1 MMFNRLPSGRL
12 IYLFMKFIESLK
24 PNQIFVFG
32 SNANGNHAGGAARQA
47 YDHFGAV
54 WGQAGGMQGQSYG
67 IITLDENMQKV
78 SLDYIGK
85 QLQVL
90 NCQANAMPDKE
101 FLLTLIGCGIAGFSI
116 EEIKSECIKIKW
128 NDNVVVPE
136 EFKE

>member
-1 MMFNRLPSGRL
+1 MFHRLPSGRL
-12 IYLFMKFIESLK
+12 IYLFMKFIESLT
-24 PNQIFVFG
+24 PNQVFVFG
-32 SNANGNHAGGAARQA
+32 SNANGFHIGGAARQA
-47 YDHFGAV
+47 YEHFGAV

-90 NCQANAMPDKE
+90 NRQANAMPDKE

-116 EEIKSECIKIKW
+116 EEIKSEYIKIEW
-128 NDNVVVPE
+128 NDNVVAPD
-136 EFKE
+136 EFKK

>member
-1 MMFNRLPSGRL
+1 
-12 IYLFMKFIESLK
+12 MKFIESLT

-32 SNANGNHAGGAARQA
+32 SNANGFHFGGAARQA

-67 IITLDENMQKV
+67 IITLDEDMQKV
-78 SLDYIGK
+78 SIDYIGR

-90 NCQANAMPDKE
+90 NQQANAMPDKE

-116 EEIKSECIKIKW
+116 EEIKSEVVKINW
-128 NDNVVVPE
+128 NSNVIIPD
-136 EFKE
+136 EFKG

>member
-1 MMFNRLPSGRL
+1 
-12 IYLFMKFIESLK
+12 MKFIESLAS
-24 PNQIFVFG
+24 NQVFVFG
-32 SNANGNHAGGAARQA
+32 SNANGFHFGGAAIQA

-78 SLDYIGK
+78 PLEYIGK

-90 NCQANAMPDKE
+90 NHQANAMPDKE

>member
-1 MMFNRLPSGRL
+1 M
-12 IYLFMKFIESLK
+12 FMKFIESLT
-24 PNQIFVFG
+24 PNQVFVFG
-32 SNANGNHAGGAARQA
+32 SNANGYHIGGAARQA

-67 IITLDENMQKV
+67 IITLDEDMQKV
-78 SLDYIGK
+78 SIDYIGR
-85 QLQVL
+85 QLQAL
-90 NCQANAMPDKE
+90 NLQAGAMPDKE

>member
-1 MMFNRLPSGRL
+1 ME
-12 IYLFMKFIESLK
+12 FIESLAS
-24 PNQIFVFG
+24 NQIFVFG
-32 SNANGNHAGGAARQA
+32 SNANGFHFGGAAKQA

-54 WGQAGGMQGQSYG
+54 WGHPGGMQGQSYG

-78 SLDYIGK
+78 PLDYIGK

-90 NCQANAMPDKE
+90 NHQANEMPDKE

>member
-1 MMFNRLPSGRL
+1 
-12 IYLFMKFIESLK
+12 MKFIESLAS
-24 PNQIFVFG
+24 NQIFVFG
-32 SNANGNHAGGAARQA
+32 SNANGFHFGGAARQA
-47 YDHFGAV
+47 LESFGAV

-67 IITLDENMQKV
+67 IIVLDENMQKV

-90 NCQANAMPDKE
+90 NRQANAMPGKE

-116 EEIKSECIKIKW
+116 EDIKSEVIKVNW
-128 NDNVVVPE
+128 NSNVVIPD

>member
-1 MMFNRLPSGRL
+1 ME
-12 IYLFMKFIESLK
+12 FIESLT

-32 SNANGNHAGGAARQA
+32 SNANGFHFSGAAKQA

-90 NCQANAMPDKE
+90 NLQAKEMPDKE

-116 EEIKSECIKIKW
+116 EDIKSEVIKVNW
-128 NDNVVVPE
+128 NSNVVVPD
-136 EFKE
+136 EFKEL